1 MLLLFCIIIVPDQQ
15 TNVKRNDET
24 RMTFQIQGTLHQ
36 GKLDSFVSQTNQQTR
51 EKRSDETRM
60 MLGVQGK
67 WKVTRLNKPASI
79 KPIDFV

>member
-1 MLLLFCIIIVPDQQ
+1 
-15 TNVKRNDET
+15 
-24 RMTFQIQGTLHQ
+24 MTFQIQGTLHQ
-36 GKLDSFVSQTNQQTR
+36 GKLDSFALLHTNQQTR